1 MKKQLFEET
10 IKAKFEGF
18 QAEAPSW
25 DIFQKELAKAESK
38 SYFLRNG
45 LIITGVTVITLSL
58 AYYFLNE
65 QSNPSSLLTNNE
77 LNTSIIESKSTL
89 NDFDTDTK
97 EIEVVGMGK
106 NNKVNENVE
115 IHDVNTKK
123 NLITLKS
130 QLTENPIKNRIDFR
144 NNEPIKENELSLK
157 KTEIPAIQSIKNEDL
172 QDFSVFISDTKVCLG
187 ETVQVQAD
195 KINLNSDYTIEFG
208 DGMISEGF
216 SAAHTYSKPGIY
228 HVVIKAKQGDV
239 EIARKNRI
247 EIIKSPKIE
256 ITQFEKDK
264 SQLVNKAIFEA
275 NSSSDNYSWY
285 IDNQIVSK
293 ESKFDHTFDRAGNYI
308 VKCISTSDKCESSI
322 QRSIQIEGYYNLQEF
337 TPTAFT
343 PDNDGKNDYFELAS
357 LKDIQARN
365 VSIKIFDRNGKLHF
379 QSNNLN
385 DKWDGVNQED
395 GKLAPSQSGYFWVVE
410 LINEKNIKEVYRGTF
425 VLVR

>member
-157 KTEIPAIQSIKNEDL
+157 KTEIPAIQSIKN
-172 QDFSVFISDTKVCLG
+172 DFSLK
-187 ETVQVQAD
+187 
-195 KINLNSDYTIEFG
+195 YTYLL
-208 DGMISEGF
+208 
-216 SAAHTYSKPGIY
+216 T
-228 HVVIKAKQGDV
+228 
-239 EIARKNRI
+239 
-247 EIIKSPKIE
+247 
-256 ITQFEKDK
+256 
-264 SQLVNKAIFEA
+264 
-275 NSSSDNYSWY
+275 
-285 IDNQIVSK
+285 
-293 ESKFDHTFDRAGNYI
+293 
-308 VKCISTSDKCESSI
+308 
-322 QRSIQIEGYYNLQEF
+322 
-337 TPTAFT
+337 
-343 PDNDGKNDYFELAS
+343 
-357 LKDIQARN
+357 
-365 VSIKIFDRNGKLHF
+365 
-379 QSNNLN
+379 
-385 DKWDGVNQED
+385 
-395 GKLAPSQSGYFWVVE
+395 
-410 LINEKNIKEVYRGTF
+410 NEKYLKY
-425 VLVR
+425 